1 MKRIAFLA
9 ALLVLTPANAQI
21 TRIPVMVDGSGTV
34 ATGGTSQQVFAADQY
49 RNYLMCMN
57 PSSATEKLYI
67 EYGAAASTTNGK
79 SIPLDPG
86 GVAASAAQ
94 AKADAAATPTSVT
107 SAVSAATSGLATS
120 SALTSL
126 AATVPVACTTTPM
139 PDTLVGSVGTATPCS
154 PRPDN
159 TRPTVIQAK
168 NTTTASDATW
178 SVTFDTAF
186 ASTPI
191 YADARVYGSTT
202 PYICTVSS
210 LSATAASGKCFQLVT
225 TTLPTLA
232 TSLLGLVVSPFVTA
246 GSGLSV
252 RVVARQ

>member
-86 GVAASAAQ
+86 GVAQ
-94 AKADAAATPTSVT
+94 FLGMSV
-107 SAVSAATSGLATS
+107 
-120 SALTSL
+120 
-126 AATVPVACTTTPM
+126 P
-139 PDTLVGSVGTATPCS
+139 
-154 PRPDN
+154 
-159 TRPTVIQAK
+159 
-168 NTTTASDATW
+168 TASDATW